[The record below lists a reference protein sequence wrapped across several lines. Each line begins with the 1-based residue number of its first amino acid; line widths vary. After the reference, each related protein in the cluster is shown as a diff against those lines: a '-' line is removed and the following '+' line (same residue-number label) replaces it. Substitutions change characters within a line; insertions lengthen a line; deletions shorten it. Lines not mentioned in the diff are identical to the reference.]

1 MNYRSE
7 DTSGR
12 IRATQAN
19 SRFVT
24 TKDIQK
30 KNTWKY
36 VHGRECNQQRKWG
49 AKTRLPDKEGE
60 KRYEIVAPKT
70 QQLARG

>member
-12 IRATQAN
+12 IRAKQAN

-36 VHGRECNQQRKWG
+36 VHGPECNQQRKWG

-60 KRYEIVAPKT
+60 KRYKIVAPKT